1 MGKRAKFYLG
11 YELNGAY
18 TPLTILDNNLKLV
31 DDSLTAVIDYTT
43 SFDNEGLLRNAIIN
57 GPMNVDIPLGAKLIY
72 LSSTNNPNY
81 PYRKVLGLDHI
92 CYSLS
97 KTLLDPSVQRNYF
110 IDNKYDDNL
119 YTQLY
124 LTVLKSKIPMSEI
137 YSILDDE
144 ERRIKDPKVIIN
156 AFKKHR
162 NEITGGNN
170 YILSF
175 MDSVYNEILHA
186 KEIGTTNY
194 EYDPDR
200 LDLEYIIRRLYD
212 NLTIKKDKQNN
223 NRHDPDTG
231 AYLRDDKIIGYLTI
245 LISKDMEDKYKRYL
259 REIEDQNEEEETVEL
274 RDVYRDYDGHDE
286 EFLTTEDF
294 EKYGED
300 PETNGYITRKSGI

>member
-1 MGKRAKFYLG
+1 MGKRTKFYLG

-57 GPMNVDIPLGAKLIY
+57 GPMNINIPLGARLIY

-144 ERRIKDPKVIIN
+144 ERRIKDPTVIIN

-186 KEIGTTNY
+186 NEIGKNNY

-200 LDLEYIIRRLYD
+200 LDLEYIIGRLYD

-231 AYLRDDKIIGYLTI
+231 AILRDDKIIGYLTI

-259 REIEDQNEEEETVEL
+259 RDIEDQKEEEETIEVG
-274 RDVYRDYDGHDE
+274 DVYRDYDGHDE

-300 PETNGYITRKSGI
+300 PETHGYTVRKSGI